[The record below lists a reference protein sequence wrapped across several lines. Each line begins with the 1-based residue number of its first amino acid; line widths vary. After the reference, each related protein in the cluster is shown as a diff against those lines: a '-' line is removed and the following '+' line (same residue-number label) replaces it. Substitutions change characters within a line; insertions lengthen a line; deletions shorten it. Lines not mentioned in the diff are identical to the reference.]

1 MLPIPLYLYEG
12 YRCGSKR
19 PTAEKKRRLLKSYE
33 PRIYGRRGSD
43 RLPTVPSIWLEGR
56 SPLPSINLIAALEA
70 SFEIVFGL
78 FGIGIN
84 ATPSELIINKPATNR
99 FRSVTILNKL
109 SGKALTVENS
119 STNQGARIQQ
129 VTRNGAANQR
139 WFFERMKFIAH
150 RINPRVVDRKVLP
163 WPTILRFSHAV
174 YSVVADHSGLCLDI
188 LNGSTDNS
196 AAVQQNQLWAF
207 VPDGKGFNFIV
218 NAHTGQVLDVADK
231 SLKNY
236 AEVRH
241 YPFTGG
247 DSQRWQLTN

>member
-1 MLPIPLYLYEG
+1 MKAIDAVANGPRP
-12 YRCGSKR
+12 KR
-19 PTAEKKRRLLKSYE
+19 KDVFLNLMSPEYME
-33 PRIYGRRGSD
+33 GSD

-78 FGIGIN
+78 FGIGRN

-196 AAVQQNQLWAF
+196 AAVQQLPVNGGNNQLWAF

-236 AEVRH
+236 AEVRP